1 MRKEELY
8 KKMISQ
14 LPVRRNLYK
23 NMDYKEIV
31 EKCFSEYLADLR
43 SLEEQDKKYI
53 WGSHWDEYF
62 SMIENHINL
71 LNEIIKLQYL
81 GLHSQAYNMFKKLLV
96 GEKQI
101 INVLHPIYTKIGD
114 SFYRMRT
121 FTERVDLSYQDMF
134 HIPLD
139 KRGIVKTQR
148 YSVPGYPCLYLGCS
162 VYACWEEMRRP
173 PLDTCMVSRFEQRQP
188 SSLKFIDVTVPEY
201 EYFEDNYQ
209 VGLILQK
216 YPLIIACMIQ
226 VLNYNDT
233 YKPEYI
239 ITQLLMEYIIDCR
252 ETNKNEDSS
261 LLNFS
266 GVYYTSVHK
275 NDRFKFEGKIFN
287 NVAIPV
293 YLPLNGTKYCPIL
306 CNKFYLTE
314 PTCEEFERIKISGRG
329 GLFLRKEQSLYEM
342 SSFCLVEN
350 ALKSSANFPL
360 LEMDIE

>member
-139 KRGIVKTQR
+139 KRGIV
-148 YSVPGYPCLYLGCS
+148 
-162 VYACWEEMRRP
+162 
-173 PLDTCMVSRFEQRQP
+173 
-188 SSLKFIDVTVPEY
+188 
-201 EYFEDNYQ
+201 
-209 VGLILQK
+209 
-216 YPLIIACMIQ
+216 
-226 VLNYNDT
+226 
-233 YKPEYI
+233 
-239 ITQLLMEYIIDCR
+239 
-252 ETNKNEDSS
+252 
-261 LLNFS
+261 
-266 GVYYTSVHK
+266 
-275 NDRFKFEGKIFN
+275 
-287 NVAIPV
+287 
-293 YLPLNGTKYCPIL
+293 
-306 CNKFYLTE
+306 
-314 PTCEEFERIKISGRG
+314 
-329 GLFLRKEQSLYEM
+329 
-342 SSFCLVEN
+342 
-350 ALKSSANFPL
+350 
-360 LEMDIE
+360 